1 MNKIKQNK
9 ITFTLILS
17 AITITFSSLAILSL
31 PVLFNYKSKLVKIEN
46 NFYKNF
52 KLYLNSSGSI
62 SYKPFPKPHLLVE
75 NASLSLHES
84 DKSPLIKTT
93 NLKVFISLRDLY
105 LRSFRNFIST
115 EISNTNLYIQ
125 LLDFKKIRKHF
136 YESVNKPIFFKDC
149 KFFIKNKKD
158 KVIIISPVKKINYKI
173 NNKTKIKNF
182 FVQGE
187 VFGFNFKSDWKR
199 NYDQPNKSLHLINLI
214 NPSIEIKNLYEFKS
228 AKEFKGFTEIEYS
241 QDKLK
246 YELNFNNN
254 ELKITS
260 PLNKNI
266 NFNTEA
272 KILFDPFYFNGSLK
286 IKNKK
291 VENIIDNLILKILLY
306 DEKFL
311 GNINGNL
318 KIEFIDLNNKL
329 IKNGE
334 IDLVI
339 NQKTVILKKA
349 NFSLDKIG
357 NINTT
362 ISFSEHQGDIK
373 FFSKNHLV
381 IENHIEF
388 AKAFQVGSKKVKNI
402 KDIYFNLEKSI
413 GSSDFIISDIKIND
427 IKNNNKESNEIYLVK
442 NIQNLRS
449 FVREVID

>member
-17 AITITFSSLAILSL
+17 AIIITFSSLVVLSL
-31 PVLFNYKSKLVKIEN
+31 PVLFNYESKVRKIEN

-75 NASLSLHES
+75 NASLSLSET
-84 DKSPLIKTT
+84 DEIPLIKTS

-115 EISNTNLYIQ
+115 EISNTNLYIK

-136 YESVNKPIFFKDC
+136 YESVNNPIFFKDC

-158 KVIIISPVKKINYKI
+158 KVIIISPVKKINYRI
-173 NNKTKIKNF
+173 NNKNKIKNF
-182 FVQGE
+182 FVVGE

-199 NYDQPNKSLHLINLI
+199 NYDKPKNSLHIVNLI
-214 NPSIEIKNLYEFKS
+214 NPSIEIRNSYEFKS
-228 AKEFKGFTEIEYS
+228 AEEFNGFSEIEYS

-246 YELNFNNN
+246 YNLNFSNN
-254 ELKITS
+254 ELKIAS
-260 PLNKNI
+260 PINTNI
-266 NFNTEA
+266 NFNVDA
-272 KILFDPFYFNGSLK
+272 KILFDPFYFDGSLK

-306 DEKFL
+306 DENTL

-318 KIEFIDLNNKL
+318 KIEFIDLKNKL

-334 IDLVI
+334 IELVI
-339 NQKTVILKKA
+339 NQKVIILKKA
-349 NFSLDKIG
+349 NFNLDKIG

-362 ISFSEHQGDIK
+362 ISFSEHQGEIK

-381 IENHIEF
+381 IRNHIEF

-413 GSSDFIISDIKIND
+413 GTSDFIISDIKVND
-427 IKNNNKESNEIYLVK
+427 IKNKSKKSNEIYLVK
-442 NIQNLRS
+442 NIQNLRA
-449 FVREVID
+449 FIREVID